1 MTTDATLA
9 GKPFTLHRFPLD
21 QKNRSLQAW
30 DSADEYLLDYVFE
43 HHIDANRILIIND
56 AFGALCCALADKHC
70 TLVTDSFV
78 STLAYQHNLEV
89 NELEHAQVE
98 VLSSI
103 DTYPE
108 DIDLVV
114 LKLPKNAGLLQSQL
128 AKLSKL
134 DADIPVIAAGKAK
147 EIHTSTLK
155 SFTHFLT
162 EPTTSLAVKKSR
174 LIFSKTSAKAIDSKF
189 PVSWPLEKTDFV
201 LSNEANVF
209 SRDSLDIG
217 ARFFIN
223 YLPMGKKP
231 LKVIDLGCGNGVI
244 GLMTLAKMPNA
255 TVTFIDES
263 AMAVHSAQQNIS
275 HNLPERVKDCRFI
288 QNDCLTG
295 FENEG
300 ADLILCN
307 PPFHQANAITD
318 HIAWQMFMQAKAA
331 LRHGGE
337 LRIIGNRHL
346 EYDDKLKRLFGNCKI
361 LGNNKK
367 FTVLS
372 ATKRS

>member
-1 MTTDATLA
+1 M
-9 GKPFTLHRFPLD
+9 
-21 QKNRSLQAW
+21 
-30 DSADEYLLDYVFE
+30 
-43 HHIDANRILIIND
+43 
-56 AFGALCCALADKHC
+56 
-70 TLVTDSFV
+70 TDSFV

-98 VLSSI
+98 VLSSM

-217 ARFFIN
+217 ARFF
-223 YLPMGKKP
+223 YQLFAYGEKASQGYR
-231 LKVIDLGCGNGVI
+231 LG
-244 GLMTLAKMPNA
+244 M
-255 TVTFIDES
+255 
-263 AMAVHSAQQNIS
+263 
-275 HNLPERVKDCRFI
+275 
-288 QNDCLTG
+288 
-295 FENEG
+295 
-300 ADLILCN
+300 
-307 PPFHQANAITD
+307 
-318 HIAWQMFMQAKAA
+318 W
-331 LRHGGE
+331 
-337 LRIIGNRHL
+337 
-346 EYDDKLKRLFGNCKI
+346 
-361 LGNNKK
+361 
-367 FTVLS
+367 
-372 ATKRS
+372 